1 MPNRAAFWLP
11 RFYPPCLMLMIMPQT
26 PASTPSPDE
35 SPNQLPDAPPNAQA
49 ADAAPVVVARLVAAQ
64 ISIHACMTGM
74 RMAAPLWALRHGY
87 SAAAVGMLLALFALT
102 QVFLS
107 LPAGRY
113 ADRHGLRR
121 PVRLAV
127 CTATLGAA
135 IATIAPTYAG
145 LCLSAL
151 LCGGATGT
159 ALIALQR
166 HVGLVARDAV
176 QRRRMFSWLAIGPAF
191 SNLLGPVLAGLAI
204 DGGGHAAALATGAV
218 TDAAADA
225 VTSSA
230 GFRLAFALLML
241 LPLGAWFWVRGVAEL
256 PRPEAR
262 EGQSSETAWGLLQRR
277 SLRRLLLMNLAL
289 SMCWDVHTFAVPILG
304 HERGLSASIIGGVL
318 GSFALSAA
326 TVRVL
331 MPLLGGDRIRETWLL
346 LGAMLVTALLF
357 ALYPL
362 MPGAMEM
369 ALCSALLGL
378 TLGSVQPM
386 ILSLLHHTTP
396 AHSQGRAIGLRM
408 MTINAS
414 SVCMP
419 LMFGSLGSVMGVSA
433 LFWAVATVVGSAARL
448 PWLLHTQ
455 DIPYERGG

>member
-1 MPNRAAFWLP
+1 MP
-11 RFYPPCLMLMIMPQT
+11 MPQT
-26 PASTPSPDE
+26 PASPPDE
-35 SPNQLPDAPPNAQA
+35 VRNDSPGAPSGTSPGALPDAPGGARA
-49 ADAAPVVVARLVAAQ
+49 AVDASPVAVARLVAAQ

-74 RMAAPLWALRHGY
+74 RMAAPLWALRQGY

-127 CTATLGAA
+127 CAATLGAA

-145 LCLSAL
+145 LCLAAL

-166 HVGLVARDAV
+166 HVGLAARDAV

-204 DGGGHAAALATGAV
+204 DGGRAAALAVGAA
-218 TDAAADA
+218 TDAATDV
-225 VTSSA
+225 VTGTA

-256 PRPEAR
+256 PRPGAR
-262 EGQSSETAWGLLQRR
+262 EGQPGETAWGLLQRR

-304 HERGLSASIIGGVL
+304 HERGLSASVIGGVL
-318 GSFALSAA
+318 GSFALAAA

-331 MPLLGGDRIRETWLL
+331 MPLLGGERIRETWLL

-362 MPGAMEM
+362 MPGAVEM

-396 AHSQGRAIGLRM
+396 AHRQGQAIGLRM

-455 DIPYERGG
+455 DIARERGG